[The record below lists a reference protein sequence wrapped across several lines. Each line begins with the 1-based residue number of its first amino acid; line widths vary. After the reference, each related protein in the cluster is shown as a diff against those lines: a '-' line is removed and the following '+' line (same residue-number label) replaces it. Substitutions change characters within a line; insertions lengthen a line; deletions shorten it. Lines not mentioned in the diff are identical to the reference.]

1 VDREGSTIR
10 KLKETSLARDLRQ
23 GGMLTDVILDIVIKG
38 QYTFK
43 SRVLVIRK
51 LTFDPRASSCVN

>member
-1 VDREGSTIR
+1 VVREGSTIR
-10 KLKETSLARDLRQ
+10 ILKGTSLVRDLRQ

-38 QYTFK
+38 QYRFK

-51 LTFDPRASSCVN
+51 LILDPCDSSLVN